1 MRLYTN
7 MRVINLCQ
15 YNFIALS
22 DSVFTTPKLSTG
34 FSTASTPQFAEGKR
48 WGKEQRRLHAK
59 QFDDAF
65 HLLADNPEIGIV
77 RILHKR
83 MDARTQLIIS

>member
-1 MRLYTN
+1 MRSFTLTRKARADIKSISIYT
-7 MRVINLCQ
+7 Q
-15 YNFIALS
+15 
-22 DSVFTTPKLSTG
+22 
-34 FSTASTPQFAEGKR
+34 KR
-48 WGKEQRRLHAK
+48 WGKEQRSLYAK

-65 HLLADNPEIGIV
+65 HLLADNPKIEIV